1 MYKFV
6 TITAAVVIASTVH
19 SLAQSA
25 APHDQHIINIEND
38 GRSVFATST
47 GQRSYG
53 VNLATQREV
62 DGLRSAIRGE
72 RARIDQLRN
81 DVPIIGSDGGVS
93 QRLNGVDAPIVD
105 LVTHDE
111 LDTATGGF
119 NRRIRDLEDELSDPS
134 VNNEYFTTLEERVS
148 TLEGGT
154 TTTTGPRG
162 PAGPTGAA
170 GRDGT
175 NGTDGRDGMNGRDG
189 TDGTN
194 GTNGRDGTNG
204 ARGAKGDRGYR
215 GEAGQDA
222 NTDAVF
228 RGIAGA
234 TALNFAN
241 QGGAGLG
248 FGLGSFEGQTAAAIS
263 VTYDFDPNAS
273 ISFGAS
279 SGGNVGGGFK
289 LKF

>member
-6 TITAAVVIASTVH
+6 TITAAIVIASTVH

-62 DGLRSAIRGE
+62 DGLRSAIRAE
-72 RARIDQLRN
+72 RARIDTINTNTRGAQGEQGER
-81 DVPIIGSDGGVS
+81 GMTG
-93 QRLNGVDAPIVD
+93 
-105 LVTHDE
+105 
-111 LDTATGGF
+111 ATG
-119 NRRIRDLEDELSDPS
+119 E
-134 VNNEYFTTLEERVS
+134 
-148 TLEGGT
+148 
-154 TTTTGPRG
+154 
-162 PAGPTGAA
+162 TGAQGVA

-175 NGTDGRDGMNGRDG
+175 NGARGAQGER
-189 TDGTN
+189 
-194 GTNGRDGTNG
+194 G

-241 QGGAGLG
+241 QGGEGLG
-248 FGLGSFEGQTAAAIS
+248 FGIGSFEGQTAAAIS
-263 VTYDFDPNAS
+263 VTYDFDHNAS

>member
-6 TITAAVVIASTVH
+6 TITAAIVIASTVH

-62 DGLRSAIRGE
+62 DGLRSAIRAE
-72 RARIDQLRN
+72 RARIDTINTNTRGAQGEQGER
-81 DVPIIGSDGGVS
+81 GMTG
-93 QRLNGVDAPIVD
+93 
-105 LVTHDE
+105 
-111 LDTATGGF
+111 ATG
-119 NRRIRDLEDELSDPS
+119 E
-134 VNNEYFTTLEERVS
+134 
-148 TLEGGT
+148 
-154 TTTTGPRG
+154 
-162 PAGPTGAA
+162 TGAQGVA
-170 GRDGT
+170 GRDGI
-175 NGTDGRDGMNGRDG
+175 
-189 TDGTN
+189 DGTN
-194 GTNGRDGTNG
+194 GTNGIDGTNGARGAQGERG